1 MKTIRQIADE
11 IGVSKTAVNKQIANL
26 GLRSGLRKN
35 GNQFAI
41 DEHQEALIKQAFS
54 EKSQTEIENQSQTKT
69 QTENHEVGDLVC
81 VLQATIDTLQGQL
94 EVKDRQIAK
103 LTEALVA
110 AQQTAA
116 AAQRLEAVQEQVIAA
131 EQEIAA
137 LEKQRKAL
145 QGNVKLLKAVE
156 KVKPDLDAIQP
167 EKTLTGA
174 VKGVTVEQVK
184 ELKAAVIRGAA
195 AEQKV
200 RELKVENQQLQQ
212 KIPSMKEKLK
222 EAQERKRLE
231 NENRQLK
238 VQVEYL
244 EKDLSWERGISAR
257 LQEGIGAVLDFLDQ
271 HLPEQ
276 FRPLVE
282 KARELLPVPEVQ
294 QPEKEQER
302 GHTWGGMEL

>member
-116 AAQRLEAVQEQVIAA
+116 AAQALHAGTMKQQLLSGESGADQQE
-131 EQEIAA
+131 
-137 LEKQRKAL
+137 
-145 QGNVKLLKAVE
+145 
-156 KVKPDLDAIQP
+156 P
-167 EKTLTGA
+167 
-174 VKGVTVEQVK
+174 
-184 ELKAAVIRGAA
+184 
-195 AEQKV
+195 EQK
-200 RELKVENQQLQQ
+200 KNWFS
-212 KIPSMKEKLK
+212 KI
-222 EAQERKRLE
+222 
-231 NENRQLK
+231 
-238 VQVEYL
+238 
-244 EKDLSWERGISAR
+244 
-257 LQEGIGAVLDFLDQ
+257 F
-271 HLPEQ
+271 
-276 FRPLVE
+276 
-282 KARELLPVPEVQ
+282 
-294 QPEKEQER
+294 
-302 GHTWGGMEL
+302 GGR